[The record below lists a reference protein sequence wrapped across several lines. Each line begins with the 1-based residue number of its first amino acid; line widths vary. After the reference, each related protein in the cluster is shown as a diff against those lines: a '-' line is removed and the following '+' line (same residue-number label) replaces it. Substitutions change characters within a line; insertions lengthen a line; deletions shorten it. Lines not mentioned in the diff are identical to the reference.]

1 MPTVLLI
8 VIALLAASVAL
19 GVLLGWRYL
28 RQLPAKPVLVGVHIL
43 LGLAG
48 LKWMVL
54 DLLWRTP
61 EGTPLHSVGYASA
74 LLLAAALLSG
84 LLAPVLTRQQPHPQ
98 AQPARGGAVAQAL
111 HAGVGLAGFALFVA
125 WAIHL

>member
-61 EGTPLHSVGYASA
+61 EGTALHSVGYASA

-84 LLAPVLTRQQPHPQ
+84 LLAPVLKRPQ
-98 AQPARGGAVAQAL
+98 AQPARGGALAQAL

-125 WAIHL
+125 WAINL

>member
-8 VIALLAASVAL
+8 VIALLASSVAL
-19 GVLLGWRYL
+19 GMFLGWRYL

-48 LKWMVL
+48 LKWMVI

-61 EGTPLHSVGYASA
+61 EGTALHSVGYAAA

-84 LLAPVLTRQQPHPQ
+84 LLAPVLAGPQP
-98 AQPARGGAVAQAL
+98 AARGGPVAQVL
-111 HAGVGLAGFALFVA
+111 HAGVGLAGFALFIV
-125 WAIHL
+125 WATNL